1 MNNSASLE
9 AKFAI
14 LATELRLE
22 AAQLAKVYR
31 QYIKYGNQGHL
42 GDFYAERQAAN
53 YKAQYLTK
61 KADCQRICDILDIP
75 VR

>member
-1 MNNSASLE
+1 MNNPASLE

-22 AAQLAKVYR
+22 AAQLAKWYR
-31 QYIKYGNQGHL
+31 KYLKMGNQGRSSAL
-42 GDFYAERQAAN
+42 YC
-53 YKAQYLTK
+53 KAQYLTK
-61 KADCQRICDILDIP
+61 KAACQRICDILDIP